1 MAMRRLERRISG
13 MLTAGPTAIWRALS
27 VPWRLLVAI
36 VKGIGREE
44 LTVGAGVALITMALW
59 PAIGQLALLPAG
71 LILIWLG
78 LPSRTRFIAPPDE
91 RRERRH
97 E

>member
-1 MAMRRLERRISG
+1 
-13 MLTAGPTAIWRALS
+13 MLWRSPKAVWQFVLAIWRIVVVIVQS
-27 VPWRLLVAI
+27 V
-36 VKGIGREE
+36 GREE
-44 LTVGAGVALITMALW
+44 VTVGAGVGMITVALW

-78 LPSRTRFIAPPDE
+78 LPSRTRFIAPPDA